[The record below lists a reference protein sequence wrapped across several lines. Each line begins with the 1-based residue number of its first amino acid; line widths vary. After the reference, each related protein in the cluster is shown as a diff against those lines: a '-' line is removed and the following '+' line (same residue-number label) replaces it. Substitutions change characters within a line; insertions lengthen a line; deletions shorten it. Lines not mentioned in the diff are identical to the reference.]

1 MGKSITNT
9 SSINN
14 KNVRNNNT
22 VVTSDIKSGN
32 IICTNLTATNITNAE
47 LQTAT
52 SEIAT
57 LQTTKQDVITAGDG
71 LSFTGSTLNAEVTQ
85 SELDAKQDTIT
96 AGDGLSFT
104 GSTLNAEVT
113 QTELDAKQNLI
124 VDTTD
129 IELNDLNVNGEILF
143 QRNNSTDSNCTINR
157 SNNAGKMK
165 FVGNTYAFRDSV
177 DSQNLFLINNSGT
190 VTTVSIQADFFSSIT
205 SSELDFLD
213 GVSSNVQTQIDSK
226 QATITAGDGLSFTG
240 STLNAEVTQT
250 ELDAKQDTITSSTL
264 ISCNQIDCNEN
275 KLLGV
280 TSLSCQSIELHNS
293 SSLVSFLDFGG
304 GDFRFRQLYNQ
315 AANTFTFTID
325 DATGANP
332 ESKMVITRTE
342 VEIEN
347 ANLNLNSND
356 ITNGGD
362 GSFSTI
368 TLNGNDVEDAI
379 DDKADDFATNSN
391 GLIMDAGAFPI
402 RELRLLFDSVY
413 FNINGSNELSL
424 NKNINECKTTNFN
437 LSSSGNWGST
447 TSTYPYISGWGSI
460 ATPSGSTFLSNA
472 SNGIFSVDSN
482 GLYKIVLTVAGENV
496 SVNNRVVLGVY
507 LSIDD
512 VDTSFRATP
521 GEFMLQYL
529 RDDNFGVG
537 GSSEFTVFKTLTTS
551 NTIRFKTR
559 IATGTDNRAYDDQTD
574 DSNLNLYTSFIIEK
588 IS

>member
-22 VVTSDIKSGN
+22 VVAGDIKSGN
-32 IICTNLTATNITNAE
+32 IICTNLTATNITNTE

-52 SEIAT
+52 SDIAT

-85 SELDAKQDTIT
+85 SELDLKQDIIT

-113 QTELDAKQNLI
+113 QSELDLKQDLI

-129 IELNDLNVNGEILF
+129 IELNNIDINSFLKF

-157 SNNAGKMK
+157 SNNNGKMK

-177 DSQNLFLINNSGT
+177 DSQNVCIINNLGT
-190 VTTVSIQADFFSSIT
+190 ITTVSVQADFFSSIT
-205 SSELDFLD
+205 STELDFLD
-213 GVSSNVQTQIDSK
+213 GASSNIQTQIDSK

-240 STLNAEVTQT
+240 STLNAEVTQS
-250 ELDAKQDTITSSTL
+250 ELDAKQDTITSSTS
-264 ISCNQIDCNEN
+264 ISCAAINCNDN
-275 KLLGV
+275 KLEGV
-280 TSLSCQSIELHNS
+280 TSLSCRSIELHNPTN
-293 SSLVSFLDFGG
+293 LLSFLDFGG

-315 AANTFTFTID
+315 TANTFTMSID
-325 DATGANP
+325 DTTGENP
-332 ESKMVITRTE
+332 EEKFQITRTE
-342 VEIEN
+342 VNIFD
-347 ANLNLNSND
+347 ATLNLNSNNL
-356 ITNGGD
+356 TNGGSA
-362 GSFSTI
+362 SFSSI
-368 TLNGNDVEDAI
+368 SLNGNDVEDAI
-379 DDKADDFATNSN
+379 ASKADDFATNSN
-391 GLIMDAGAFPI
+391 GLIMDAGAFPL
-402 RELRLLFDSVY
+402 RELRLLYDSTY

-447 TSTYPYISGWGSI
+447 TTTYPYISGWGSI

-512 VDTSFRATP
+512 GDTSFRATP

-529 RDDNFGVG
+529 RDNNFGVG
-537 GSSEFTVFKTLTTS
+537 GSSEFTVYKNLTTS
-551 NTIRFKTR
+551 NTVRFKTR
-559 IATGTDNRAYDDQTD
+559 IAEGTDNRAYDDQTD
-574 DSNLNLYTSFIIEK
+574 DSNLNIYTSFIIEK
-588 IS
+588 ID